1 MAPSRR
7 GRLDARDLALV
18 AVFAGIIAVLGLPGA
33 ITVPGLAVPIT
44 AQTLGVMLAGSIL
57 GARRGA
63 LAVLVFLALVAA
75 GLPLLSGGRG
85 GLSWFV
91 GPSGGF
97 LIGWVFGAYVTGA
110 LVERRPARFDAGWI
124 ALANIIGGIL
134 VVYAFGIPGMAWAG
148 DLTIGAA
155 TVKALTFLPGDLIK
169 VAIAT
174 VVTTAVLRGYPS
186 VAPPRRSDLVAAS
199 RRS

>member
-1 MAPSRR
+1 VARSRSS
-7 GRLDARDLALV
+7 RLDARDLALV
-18 AVFAGIIAVLGLPGA
+18 AVFAAVIAVLGMPGA
-33 ITVPGLAVPIT
+33 IAVPGLAVPIT

-85 GLSWFV
+85 GLSVFV
-91 GPSGGF
+91 GASAGF

-110 LVERRPARFDAGWI
+110 LVERRPDRFDMGWI
-124 ALANIIGGIL
+124 ALANIVGGIL
-134 VVYAFGIPGMAWAG
+134 VVYAFGIPVMAWVG
-148 DLTIGAA
+148 DLSIGVA
-155 TVKALTFLPGDLIK
+155 TVRCLAFLPGDLIK

-174 VVTTAVLRGYPS
+174 VVTTAVLRGYPAA
-186 VAPPRRSDLVAAS
+186 APPRRRDAVGARKA
-199 RRS
+199 